1 MLRRR
6 VRRAPPATR
15 PAGGLPRHALSDWL
29 GGERV
34 QAATPAGT
42 FDYFYG
48 LGGALRGVW
57 DASTSSWLRLDIGLG
72 GMPLESW
79 NASPPSGYSNFTYT
93 STSLLGS
100 FAFRYNPSAG
110 AMNYHY
116 LPSGLEWPGEAQD
129 ATTNLHWGGHELD
142 ADSGLYHFL
151 FRNYAPLEKRWLSP
165 DPAGWAVGSPADPQS
180 WDRYSYAEGSPCST
194 TDPLGLKTGCR
205 PGTHPL
211 NAGER
216 MAVAAAAPGVLLDA
230 QHYGTKYVLG
240 GNSLLTGIDC
250 SHLVALILNDAGFA
264 FPYTTTYE
272 LLSSGGAVPDTVA
285 HPGDIMLMI
294 TANELNTHTSGH
306 EGLVLPGA
314 QNWINVEHWPA
325 HGSNVR
331 ERSNWNWVSRP
342 KQGHGGGF
350 GAAPQFLTPCANDI
364 PLIPSSPLR
373 GNVAL
378 AGGSAG
384 GDVLSGMVLEYLG
397 LNPPDGGGSFSVT
410 WSIGDFVPI
419 YEEVD
424 LSIFYK
430 LPTL

>member
-1 MLRRR
+1 
-6 VRRAPPATR
+6 
-15 PAGGLPRHALSDWL
+15 
-29 GGERV
+29 
-34 QAATPAGT
+34 
-42 FDYFYG
+42 
-48 LGGALRGVW
+48 
-57 DASTSSWLRLDIGLG
+57 
-72 GMPLESW
+72 
-79 NASPPSGYSNFTYT
+79 
-93 STSLLGS
+93 
-100 FAFRYNPSAG
+100 
-110 AMNYHY
+110 
-116 LPSGLEWPGEAQD
+116 
-129 ATTNLHWGGHELD
+129 
-142 ADSGLYHFL
+142 
-151 FRNYAPLEKRWLSP
+151 
-165 DPAGWAVGSPADPQS
+165 
-180 WDRYSYAEGSPCST
+180 
-194 TDPLGLKTGCR
+194 
-205 PGTHPL
+205 
-211 NAGER
+211 

-294 TANELNTHTSGH
+294 TANELNTHASGH

-314 QNWINVEHWPA
+314 QNWINVEDSRS

-331 ERSNWNWVSRP
+331 ERSSWNWVSRP